1 MGRPKAEGSRKR
13 KAKDPNRPKRATSAY
28 FFFLSK
34 MREDSKK
41 AGKPITKI
49 AEFTKDC
56 SAKWAK
62 MNEKDKEPFAKK
74 AETDKKRYDAEMAI
88 YKGKDPNDAGKPKRP
103 QSAYFCFL
111 ADFRGKMKGKD
122 IDHKEI
128 IKMAG
133 EAWRNL
139 DDNEKKPFEKL
150 AQKEQEKYE
159 QALSDW
165 RKGGGGASPSKKAKQ
180 EENGDED
187 EDEEEEEEEDDD
199 EDDE

>member
-1 MGRPKAEGSRKR
+1 MGRPKAEGGRKR
-13 KAKDPNRPKRATSAY
+13 KAKDPNKPKRSTSAY
-28 FFFLSK
+28 FYFLGK
-34 MREDSKK
+34 MREDAKSS
-41 AGKPITKI
+41 GKPITKI
-49 AEFTKDC
+49 AEFTKEC

-62 MNEKDKEPFAKK
+62 MTEKDKEPFSKK
-74 AETDKKRYDAEMAI
+74 AAADKKRYDAEMAA
-88 YKGKDPNDAGKPKRP
+88 YKGKDPSEAGKPKRP

-111 ADFRGKMKGKD
+111 ADFREKMKGKN

-165 RKGGGGASPSKKAKQ
+165 RRGGGGASPAKKSKQ
-180 EENGDED
+180 EENGDDDEEEDEED
-187 EDEEEEEEEDDD
+187 EDDDDDDD
-199 EDDE
+199 E